1 MGRRYCAALAFY
13 QSNPMPAIQ
22 LEFLT
27 PCFCAGVDKTKPE
40 VRAASIRGQL
50 RFWTRLLFG
59 SADAEY
65 LLFGGIKG
73 KLHGYAD
80 DAVASSFVFRV
91 QPLILPPSRPFDLC
105 PHDSDKGQRPGL
117 PPGTRFDLRWFERRS
132 HSDDRMAKLAD
143 TLLAWQLLGGLGART
158 TRAAGSVWP
167 VDYSPAV
174 ADFMQKLKAL
184 PIPPSVRVQVLDRTE
199 SNSET
204 LRQIAT
210 DTVKGLLPG
219 NPLGFASGQE
229 RKSSPLKLKVGR
241 FADGYR
247 LIAVADNRHGRGG
260 DLPFAIKAMKQ
271 RNKHLANLL
280 IGACFDK
287 P

>member
-1 MGRRYCAALAFY
+1 
-13 QSNPMPAIQ
+13 MPAIQ

-80 DAVASSFVFRV
+80 EAVASSYCISGSNADFAAVASIRS
-91 QPLILPPSRPFDLC
+91 LPTRLRQRSASRAAVLALVSTCD
-105 PHDSDKGQRPGL
+105 GL
-117 PPGTRFDLRWFERRS
+117 SGFATRTTAWP
-132 HSDDRMAKLAD
+132 KLD
-143 TLLAWQLLGGLGART
+143 NMLLAWELLGGLGART

-271 RNKHLANLL
+271 RNKHLADLL